1 MAQICCHLITE
12 TKTEKITNI
21 FCQLHQWPN
30 LANFQETHGQKQ
42 QTFTVLEKN
51 LSLQAFLWASDGHST
66 AGLDTFAGVQNL
78 QVWNVV
84 VALVTGLKSS
94 SG

>member
-1 MAQICCHLITE
+1 MARICCHLITE

-21 FCQLHQWPN
+21 FCQLHQRPN
-30 LANFQETHGQKQ
+30 LANFQETHGRKQ

-51 LSLQAFLWASDGHST
+51 LSVQAFLWASDGNLT
-66 AGLDTFAGVQNL
+66 AGLGTFAEVQSW

-84 VALVTGLKSS
+84 VALAADLKS
-94 SG
+94 G